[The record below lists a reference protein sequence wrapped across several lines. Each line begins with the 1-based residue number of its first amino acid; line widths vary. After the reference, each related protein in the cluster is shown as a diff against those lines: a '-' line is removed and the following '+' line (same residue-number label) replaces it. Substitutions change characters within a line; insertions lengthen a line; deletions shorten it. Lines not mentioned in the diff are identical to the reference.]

1 MKCLLLSI
9 NNIDENYIYDI
20 LKEDITQNMKVLC
33 IPFASD
39 INWLGEKGHIELNV
53 GGEFYNKHFKPF
65 SKYGISE
72 NNFYV
77 TKINDDEYFI
87 KQKLIESDIIYFSGG
102 KPENISFLLYY
113 KNLIDHLLKVKSNKI
128 FIGESAGS
136 MVLQDKYTI
145 TPHVDPDYKMFCKKE
160 GLGIIDTTDL
170 LVHYDI
176 TNKKH
181 RLNLKITKFFNFGK
195 KKVIA
200 ISDHGAVYIKDNT
213 IQMLGEVYK

>member
-9 NNIDENYIYDI
+9 NNIDENYIYEV
-20 LKEDITQNMKVLC
+20 LKKDITQNMKVLC

-39 INWLGEKGHIELNV
+39 INWLKEKGHIELTV

-65 SKYGISE
+65 NRYGISE
-72 NNFYV
+72 DNFYV
-77 TKINDDEYFI
+77 TKLIDDEYFI

-113 KNLIDHLLKVKSNKI
+113 KNLIDYLMYVKDNKI

-136 MVLQDKYTI
+136 MILQDMYTI
-145 TPHVDPDYKMFCKKE
+145 TPHVDPEYKIYCKKE
-160 GLGIIDTTDL
+160 GLGIINTTDI
-170 LVHYDI
+170 LVHYDN

-181 RLNLKITKFFNFGK
+181 RRNLKITKFFNFGK

-200 ISDHGAVYIKDNT
+200 ISDHGAVYIKDNKME
-213 IQMLGEVYK
+213 ILGETYN